1 MYEVDASD
9 VAWMGRPQ
17 PKKRNLLSGRS
28 TGRSAA
34 SRRREHLGMNEQ
46 WQEETAQSLGPSLSV
61 VQVCFDD
68 LLIELMFRVNLLSRI
83 FSFSRACT
91 SDSCEFTIPQA
102 VYASCK
108 LALRAYPIKTPK
120 LTISKT
126 EV

>member
-9 VAWMGRPQ
+9 VVWMGRPQ
-17 PKKRNLLSGRS
+17 PKNETFYQTVHPAGPLP
-28 TGRSAA
+28 
-34 SRRREHLGMNEQ
+34 SRRHEHLEMNEQ
-46 WQEETAQSLGPSLSV
+46 WQDEAARSLGPSLSV

-68 LLIELMFRVNLLSRI
+68 LLIELMFRVNLLSRN